1 MSKQKALLIAEKP
14 SLMKTIY
21 SVYNKH
27 RSEIPYDIDFKAQAG
42 HLFGLK
48 MPDEINDKYK
58 KWNISNYPM
67 TDIGFEYKVIRAKE
81 IW

>member
-1 MSKQKALLIAEKP
+1 MILISRP
-14 SLMKTIY
+14 D
-21 SVYNKH
+21 
-27 RSEIPYDIDFKAQAG
+27 RAG

-67 TDIGFEYKVIRAKE
+67 TDIGFEYKVIPGKGDPGKRPY
-81 IW
+81 IVYQIRRI

>member
-27 RSEIPYDIDFKAQAG
+27 RSEIPYDIDFKAQAEA
-42 HLFGLK
+42 F
-48 MPDEINDKYK
+48 
-58 KWNISNYPM
+58 
-67 TDIGFEYKVIRAKE
+67 IRAE
-81 IW
+81 DAG